1 MLVTNRLYQPNG
13 HPDGPPLIDIA
24 AMQRL
29 LRCASV
35 SPSRGRV
42 GGSGILRPGRA
53 GEYPRVGRRTTGWR
67 PAGERCAAWCGT
79 SVEICSMQSVLTLS
93 GCPHKPP
100 CLQIFYRTPLY
111 RVHHVAFALVYLA
124 MSLYT
129 LVLLVLTAAYYSQDA
144 ADRICTHRIDVR
156 CDGSQSAQRA
166 TYISVHI
173 SVALPRNVASSR

>member
-1 MLVTNRLYQPNG
+1 
-13 HPDGPPLIDIA
+13 
-24 AMQRL
+24 
-29 LRCASV
+29 
-35 SPSRGRV
+35 
-42 GGSGILRPGRA
+42 
-53 GEYPRVGRRTTGWR
+53 
-67 PAGERCAAWCGT
+67 
-79 SVEICSMQSVLTLS
+79 MQSVLTLS
-93 GCPHKPP
+93 GCPHNHYVSKYST
-100 CLQIFYRTPLY
+100 YRTPLY
-111 RVHHVAFALVYLA
+111 HVHRVAFALVYLA